1 MRTLAI
7 MAGIIMTLAAPPMLR
22 AEQPPIGAIKAVK
35 QLPITGI
42 NIIESDKGVFFVS
55 ANGRFVFKGPIFDVW
70 NSQPVRDMADVDKWV
85 DRVDLKKIGVN
96 LDQLAS
102 FTLGKG
108 AEEVVIFI
116 SPDCQHCQDIVQ
128 QAGKLTDK
136 FKFRLVLV
144 PLGQKG
150 FEQTKKL
157 WCAGPEKGL
166 PALLSQKYDDLT
178 GDKCDTTPLQ
188 RTLVVARVLSLPSV
202 LYVIRGDGKTHR
214 GSMKDL
220 AAWLADKPQET
231 AMQQTTVKETAKK

>member
-1 MRTLAI
+1 MRILAI
-7 MAGIIMTLAAPPMLR
+7 MAGIIITLAAPPMLR

-35 QLPITGI
+35 QLPITGV

-70 NSQPVRDMADVDKWV
+70 NSQPVKDMADVDKWV

-116 SPDCQHCQDIVQ
+116 SPDCKHCQDIVE

-136 FKFRLVLV
+136 YKFRLVMFPV
-144 PLGQKG
+144 GGQKA
-150 FEQTKKL
+150 FEHTKKL

-166 PALLSQKYDDLT
+166 PALLSQKYDDLPE
-178 GDKCDTTPLQ
+178 GKCDTTPLQ

-202 LYVIRGDGKTHR
+202 PYMIRGDGKTHR

-220 AAWLADKPQET
+220 AAWLVDKPQET
-231 AMQQTTVKETAKK
+231 AMQTTVKETTKK